1 MNTRFCAVVTAEELA
16 KGRVLICKNLENDD
30 YSGSED
36 ETDNSA
42 GMADLELFE
51 SDEEDQEPDPP
62 EPGSFADMMQKADE
76 MHPIKYLDG
85 SEYSLQQ
92 HLQRLGNDFDGIQV
106 IPTPRYEINLF
117 HHGFQRWKWLEQYV
131 AWRESNILI

>member
-1 MNTRFCAVVTAEELA
+1 MTAEELA